1 MELFSKMTDKISFLF
16 IEGFRNLWRH
26 KLTAFTSIFSVFLA
40 LLLVGILFIIGQN
53 SHYPIEYFRSK
64 YKIEVFFENN
74 ISNVG
79 ESEIIKNIRNFPEVR
94 SVTPISKKDAVRIF
108 KNQFGEDVI
117 EMLGY
122 NPLPSS
128 AVVNIIKEG
137 FEKINIAPLI
147 EKINSINGV
156 DSVHYQGRLINRI
169 EKIYQL
175 FLQGLKIAIVLII
188 IFSIIIISNTIK
200 LTIYSRKDLIKTLDL
215 IGATK
220 FFIKVPFILEGI
232 LQSFI
237 GAVLAVSLIFGLMK
251 LGNNYLTQVSSIEI
265 IWNFYFGIIL
275 FTLSIVIGFIGSY
288 RAVSKFL

>member
-108 KNQFGEDVI
+108 KNQFGEDII

>member
-74 ISNVG
+74 ISNPA

>member
-275 FTLSIVIGFIGSY
+275 FTLSILIGFIGSY

>member
-16 IEGFRNLWRH
+16 IEGFRNIWRH

-137 FEKINIAPLI
+137 FKKINIAPLI

-169 EKIYQL
+169 EKIYQI

-275 FTLSIVIGFIGSY
+275 FTLSILIGFIGSY

>member
-74 ISNVG
+74 ISNPA

-137 FEKINIAPLI
+137 FKKINIAPLI

>member
-220 FFIKVPFILEGI
+220 IFIKVPFILEGI

-275 FTLSIVIGFIGSY
+275 FTLSILIGFIGSY

>member
-74 ISNVG
+74 ILNVG

-156 DSVHYQGRLINRI
+156 DSVHYQGWLINRI

-220 FFIKVPFILEGI
+220 FFIKVPFIFEGI

-275 FTLSIVIGFIGSY
+275 FTLSILIGFIGSY

>member
-275 FTLSIVIGFIGSY
+275 FILSIVIGFIGSY

>member
-26 KLTAFTSIFSVFLA
+26 KLTAFTSIFSVFLS

-74 ISNVG
+74 ISNVS
-79 ESEIIKNIRNFPEVR
+79 ESEIIKNIRDFPEVR

-128 AVVNIIKEG
+128 AVVNILKEG

-200 LTIYSRKDLIKTLDL
+200 LTIYSRKDLIKILEL

-275 FTLSIVIGFIGSY
+275 FTLSILIGFIGSY
-288 RAVSKFL
+288 RAVSKYL

>member
-79 ESEIIKNIRNFPEVR
+79 ESEIINNIRNFPEVR

-200 LTIYSRKDLIKTLDL
+200 LTIYSRKDLIKTLNL

-220 FFIKVPFILEGI
+220 IFIKVPFILEGI

-275 FTLSIVIGFIGSY
+275 FTLSILIGFIGSY

>member
-137 FEKINIAPLI
+137 FEKINITPLI

-175 FLQGLKIAIVLII
+175 FLQGLKIAIILII

-220 FFIKVPFILEGI
+220 VFIKVPFILEGI

-275 FTLSIVIGFIGSY
+275 FMLSIVIGFIGSY

>member
-200 LTIYSRKDLIKTLDL
+200 LTIYSRKDLIKTLDQ

-275 FTLSIVIGFIGSY
+275 FTLSILIGFIGSY
-288 RAVSKFL
+288 RAISKFL

>member
-128 AVVNIIKEG
+128 AVVNIIKKG
-137 FEKINIAPLI
+137 FEKISIAPLI

-220 FFIKVPFILEGI
+220 NFIKVPFILEGI

-275 FTLSIVIGFIGSY
+275 FALSIVIGFIGSY

>member
-1 MELFSKMTDKISFLF
+1 M
-16 IEGFRNLWRH
+16 
-26 KLTAFTSIFSVFLA
+26 
-40 LLLVGILFIIGQN
+40 
-53 SHYPIEYFRSK
+53 
-64 YKIEVFFENN
+64 
-74 ISNVG
+74 
-79 ESEIIKNIRNFPEVR
+79 
-94 SVTPISKKDAVRIF
+94 RIF

-220 FFIKVPFILEGI
+220 IFIKVPFILEGI

>member
-26 KLTAFTSIFSVFLA
+26 KLTAFTSIFSVFLS

-74 ISNVG
+74 ISNVS
-79 ESEIIKNIRNFPEVR
+79 ESEIIKNIRDFPEVR

-128 AVVNIIKEG
+128 AVVNILKEG

-200 LTIYSRKDLIKTLDL
+200 LTIYSRKDLIKTLNL

-220 FFIKVPFILEGI
+220 IFIKVPFILEGI

-275 FTLSIVIGFIGSY
+275 FVLSIVIGLIGSY

>member
-1 MELFSKMTDKISFLF
+1 MTDKISFLF

-64 YKIEVFFENN
+64 YKIEVFFKNN
-74 ISNVG
+74 ISNVA

-200 LTIYSRKDLIKTLDL
+200 LTIYSRKDLINTLDL

-220 FFIKVPFILEGI
+220 NFIKVPFILEGI

-237 GAVLAVSLIFGLMK
+237 GAVLAVSLIFGLIK
-251 LGNNYLTQVSSIEI
+251 SGNNYLTQVSSIEI

-288 RAVSKFL
+288 RAVSKYL

>member
-175 FLQGLKIAIVLII
+175 FLQGLKIAIILII

-275 FTLSIVIGFIGSY
+275 FILSIVIGFIGSY

>member
-1 MELFSKMTDKISFLF
+1 MELFSKIMDKISFLF
-16 IEGFRNLWRH
+16 IEGFLNLWRH
-26 KLTAFTSIFSVFLA
+26 KITAFTSIFSVFLA

-64 YKIEVFFENN
+64 YKIEVFFKNN
-74 ISNVG
+74 ISNVA
-79 ESEIIKNIRNFPEVR
+79 ESEIIKNIRNFSEVR

-108 KNQFGEDVI
+108 KNHFGEDVI

-156 DSVHYQGRLINRI
+156 DSVHYQGKLINRI

-220 FFIKVPFILEGI
+220 NFIKVPFILEGI

-237 GAVLAVSLIFGLMK
+237 GAVLAVSLIFALMK

>member
-74 ISNVG
+74 ILNVG

-220 FFIKVPFILEGI
+220 FFIKVPFIFEGI

-275 FTLSIVIGFIGSY
+275 FTLSILIGFIGSY

>member
-26 KLTAFTSIFSVFLA
+26 KLTAFTSIFSVFLT

-169 EKIYQL
+169 ENIYQL

-188 IFSIIIISNTIK
+188 IISIIIISNTIK
-200 LTIYSRKDLIKTLDL
+200 LTIYSRKELIKTLNL

-237 GAVLAVSLIFGLMK
+237 GAVLAVFLIFGLMK

>member
-251 LGNNYLTQVSSIEI
+251 LGNNYLTQVSSIKI

-275 FTLSIVIGFIGSY
+275 FTLSILIGFIGSY

>member
-1 MELFSKMTDKISFLF
+1 M
-16 IEGFRNLWRH
+16 
-26 KLTAFTSIFSVFLA
+26 
-40 LLLVGILFIIGQN
+40 
-53 SHYPIEYFRSK
+53 
-64 YKIEVFFENN
+64 
-74 ISNVG
+74 
-79 ESEIIKNIRNFPEVR
+79 
-94 SVTPISKKDAVRIF
+94 RIF

-275 FTLSIVIGFIGSY
+275 FTLSILIGFIGSY

>member
-74 ISNVG
+74 ILNVG

-275 FTLSIVIGFIGSY
+275 FTLSILIGFIGSY

>member
-128 AVVNIIKEG
+128 AVVNLIKEG
-137 FEKINIAPLI
+137 FKKINIAPLI

>member
-26 KLTAFTSIFSVFLA
+26 KLTAFTSIFSVFLS

-74 ISNVG
+74 ISNVS
-79 ESEIIKNIRNFPEVR
+79 ESEIIKNIRDIPEVR

-200 LTIYSRKDLIKTLDL
+200 LTIYSRKDLIMTLDL

-275 FTLSIVIGFIGSY
+275 FMLSIVIGFIGSY

>member
-1 MELFSKMTDKISFLF
+1 M
-16 IEGFRNLWRH
+16 
-26 KLTAFTSIFSVFLA
+26 
-40 LLLVGILFIIGQN
+40 
-53 SHYPIEYFRSK
+53 
-64 YKIEVFFENN
+64 
-74 ISNVG
+74 
-79 ESEIIKNIRNFPEVR
+79 
-94 SVTPISKKDAVRIF
+94 RIF

-175 FLQGLKIAIVLII
+175 FLQGLKIAIVQII

-288 RAVSKFL
+288 RAVSKFI

>member
-79 ESEIIKNIRNFPEVR
+79 ESEIINNIRNFPEVR

-220 FFIKVPFILEGI
+220 IFIKVPFILEGI

-275 FTLSIVIGFIGSY
+275 FTLSILIGFIGSY

>member
-1 MELFSKMTDKISFLF
+1 M
-16 IEGFRNLWRH
+16 
-26 KLTAFTSIFSVFLA
+26 
-40 LLLVGILFIIGQN
+40 
-53 SHYPIEYFRSK
+53 
-64 YKIEVFFENN
+64 
-74 ISNVG
+74 
-79 ESEIIKNIRNFPEVR
+79 
-94 SVTPISKKDAVRIF
+94 RIF

-175 FLQGLKIAIVLII
+175 FLQGLKIAIILII

-251 LGNNYLTQVSSIEI
+251 IGNNYLTQVSSIEI

-275 FTLSIVIGFIGSY
+275 FILSIVIGFIGSY

>member
-1 MELFSKMTDKISFLF
+1 MELFSKVTDKISFLF
-16 IEGFRNLWRH
+16 IEGFRNIWRH

-74 ISNVG
+74 ISNAG

-220 FFIKVPFILEGI
+220 IFIKVPFILEGI

>member
-220 FFIKVPFILEGI
+220 IFIKVPFILEGI

>member
-188 IFSIIIISNTIK
+188 IFSVIIISNTIK

-275 FTLSIVIGFIGSY
+275 FTLSILIGFIGSY

>member
-26 KLTAFTSIFSVFLA
+26 KLTAFTSIFSVFLS

-74 ISNVG
+74 ISNVS
-79 ESEIIKNIRNFPEVR
+79 ESEIIKNIRDFPEVR

-128 AVVNIIKEG
+128 AVVNILKEG

-200 LTIYSRKDLIKTLDL
+200 LTIYSRKDLIKTLNL

-220 FFIKVPFILEGI
+220 IFIKVPFILEGI

-275 FTLSIVIGFIGSY
+275 FVLSIVIGFIGSY
-288 RAVSKFL
+288 RAVSKYL

>member
-40 LLLVGILFIIGQN
+40 LLLVGILFIIRQN

-128 AVVNIIKEG
+128 AVVNISKEG

-220 FFIKVPFILEGI
+220 IFIKVPFILEGI

-275 FTLSIVIGFIGSY
+275 FILSIVIGFIGSY

>member
-1 MELFSKMTDKISFLF
+1 MTDKISFLF

-26 KLTAFTSIFSVFLA
+26 KLTALTSVFSVFLA

-169 EKIYQL
+169 EKIYQI

-288 RAVSKFL
+288 RAVSRFL

>member
-26 KLTAFTSIFSVFLA
+26 KLTAFTPIFSVFLT

-94 SVTPISKKDAVRIF
+94 SVTSISKKDAVRIF

-156 DSVHYQGRLINRI
+156 DSVHYQGRLINRF
-169 EKIYQL
+169 ENIYQL
-175 FLQGLKIAIVLII
+175 FLQGLKIAIILII

-200 LTIYSRKDLIKTLDL
+200 LTIYSRKDLIKTLNL

-220 FFIKVPFILEGI
+220 IFIKVPFILEGI

>member
-26 KLTAFTSIFSVFLA
+26 KLTAFTSIFSVFLS

-74 ISNVG
+74 ISNVS

-237 GAVLAVSLIFGLMK
+237 GAVLAVSLIFGLIK

>member
-200 LTIYSRKDLIKTLDL
+200 LTIYSRKDLIKTLNL

-220 FFIKVPFILEGI
+220 IFIKVPFILEVI
-232 LQSFI
+232 LQSLI

-275 FTLSIVIGFIGSY
+275 FTLSILIGFLSPITSPE
-288 RAVSKFL
+288 

>member
-26 KLTAFTSIFSVFLA
+26 KLTAFTPIFSVFLT

-251 LGNNYLTQVSSIEI
+251 IGNNYLTQVSSFEI